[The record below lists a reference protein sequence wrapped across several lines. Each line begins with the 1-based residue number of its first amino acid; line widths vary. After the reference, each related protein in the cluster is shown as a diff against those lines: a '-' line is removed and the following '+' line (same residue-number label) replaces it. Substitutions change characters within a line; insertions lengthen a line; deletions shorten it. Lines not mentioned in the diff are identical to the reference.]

1 MTLHGVTLTASGSP
15 DDENESNLVD
25 EIGKIVDQVEQL
37 GGDGTAEV
45 AEEVTEGVDGPADG
59 DDGAHGVESGLDSD
73 GGGVSLNLGGLT
85 GENLGQDVSPTGTT
99 KNEHR
104 EGQETSFTSVTSGK
118 HDDGADQQTPE
129 NAAWDVLV
137 ARLEDEVELDHLK
150 RDGEGPIDVTVE
162 SGGDVVG
169 DLGQFK
175 MLLLTKSKPPIIYTS
190 KTIFGDFSS
199 MDYFLSWNLKIF
211 LQPNKSACR
220 SNARRR

>member
-1 MTLHGVTLTASGSP
+1 MLNNCLVTLHGVTLTTGGGP

-59 DDGAHGVESGLDSD
+59 DDGAHGVEGGLDGN
-73 GGGVSLNLGGLT
+73 GGGVSLDLGGLT
-85 GENLGQDVSPTGTT
+85 GENLGQDESPSGATG
-99 KNEHR
+99 NEHS
-104 EGQETSFTSVTSGK
+104 EGHESSLTDVTAGK

-129 NAAWDVLV
+129 NASWDVL
-137 ARLEDEVELDHLK
+137 AAGAEDEVELDHLE

-169 DLGQFK
+169 DLVYK
-175 MLLLTKSKPPIIYTS
+175 NINVEY
-190 KTIFGDFSS
+190 
-199 MDYFLSWNLKIF
+199 Y
-211 LQPNKSACR
+211 R
-220 SNARRR
+220 